1 MEDDSMLGD
10 LETGSGFLEELAS
23 GRDSVD
29 SDLVSHQPNMQSISM
44 INDVQQQQQFSTSV
58 NISGNPYGGLGMQQQ
73 NSSQLPQQQY
83 QNTNFAQYSSA
94 PKVHHVGANANNNAM
109 INSQGMGM
117 MGNQPGMIGTQS
129 LMASESSSHRAQ
141 QQFGN
146 APPNGSTS
154 VLQGQTLYN
163 TYSISGAANTGGSHM
178 PAQQQQQQQQQQSPW
193 NQSPPGGTVQ
203 TAMYQ
208 QQQQQS
214 NSALGATSQMSTP
227 FVAHHDYAV
236 TSGHQVQIVP
246 PFQNNPR
253 QVAPKQQ
260 TIFIQR
266 ISSPNQMKNMAVSG
280 LNSTNTITSIGHQQI
295 PGRPVV
301 QSYQS
306 GNQTN
311 ICITPVQN
319 QQTQQGFSS
328 TTFQQAQNANVL
340 NNNNNNNSNTSNN
353 MNNQGQ
359 FQQFSYGTT
368 NMQTSPQQGL
378 GNVVQPI
385 GNFQQISP
393 VKSSNSGLGQYQ
405 TLNQQQPSIPSLSPC
420 PTPSSQTFATSSTQ
434 GNFAHSNVQVNKLVS
449 PAQGMSSANNAGLPQ
464 VAQPMVSNNSYPTNA
479 LGNLSS
485 DSQTTVA
492 TSVGSFCKGPP
503 PTTMTFKGITL
514 NPAILSELQTL
525 SQKLQQ
531 LRGMSQTQQTQQQTL
546 EVQERI
552 RTLRTQIQQ
561 EQLKKQ
567 QQQQQGPS
575 QPSQMQNQPQ
585 SQQQQTFIIQMQPQ
599 QQQQNSS
606 HGILANQQQQQQV
619 LITSQ
624 PLTGNTIRIQQPM
637 TQQGQVTPGQQ
648 MTQIRL
654 ASAGNKSAGKKI
666 IIIQQQPQTGK
677 PAQHQTIMT
686 SAASKQVPMAGVS
699 TPISLPQTSTT
710 SATTAG
716 VTLVTS
722 SVAASLLPNSL
733 STASTAKTQ
742 HILIQTTSQ
751 SGSTLKQV
759 ILQPVLARS
768 SASVTTTSTLPQKI
782 PVPAL
787 QITVGG
793 GSADNSGNSEEKK
806 TSEQQEKANKI
817 IAEAIAKAQKAGKA
831 IPRVVS
837 PSSAI
842 PAVVSEDMENLEEA
856 AEDGKGKTKRKRGGT
871 PKRDRKKKEKAEEDE
886 EKTDKKEKKPRTP
899 KEKRPKVEK
908 AKPPKKK
915 KRPPATFLK
924 NKKRKKGGS
933 SDESEVEMKITPPP
947 SPENE
952 EDGIQKRR
960 SGRVTKRKKYL
971 DDVDLNL
978 SDDESQDVDVVGT
991 DAGGTAVKPEN
1002 PAEEDAIVVE
1012 KILGMRIRKRDADE
1026 EVPMDEE
1033 PDVEEFY
1040 VKYKNFSYLHCEW
1053 KTAKE
1058 LEKDKRIHMKIKR
1071 YKMKK
1076 LQANNYF
1083 TEMDEDELFNPDY
1096 VEVERVLEVS
1106 VTEDPATGETVTHYL
1121 VKWRG
1126 LPYEDSTWELQ
1137 QDVDPEKVKNF
1148 FKYNELPPEEE
1159 REYVPRPKGSGWT
1172 QMEESPDYKGGNV
1185 LREYQL
1191 EGLNWL
1197 IFSWYKGQNCI
1208 LADEMGL
1215 GKTIQSISFLKEM
1228 HKFGIKGPFLVVVP
1242 LSTVGNW
1249 QREFETW
1256 TDLNVIIYH
1265 GSASSRFMLQEYEMY
1280 FRDEN
1285 RQKIPDIYKFSVLVT
1300 TYEIIISDVELLSQ
1314 IEWRCIIIDEA
1325 HRLKNKNCR
1334 LLEGLRMFDFEHKVL
1349 LSGTPLQNNVEELF
1363 SLLNFLEPEQFHS
1376 SDAFQAEFGNLKTEE
1391 QVEKL
1396 KSILKPMMLRRLKED
1411 VEKNL
1416 APKEET
1422 IIEVELTNIQKK
1434 YYRAILE
1441 RNFSFL
1447 SKGTT
1452 TTNIPN
1458 LMNTMMELRKCCN
1471 HPYLIKGAEET
1482 ILLEVKEKQGASME
1496 QMHRAMVTASGK
1508 LVLLDKL
1515 LPKLKQGGHKVLIF
1529 SQMIRVLD
1537 ILEDYLLH
1545 KRYLYERLDGRIR
1558 GNIRQEAIDRFCK
1571 PDSDRFVFLLCT
1583 RAGGLGINLTAADT
1597 VIIYDSD
1604 WNPQNDLQAQ
1614 ARCHRIGQDKAVKV
1628 YRLIT
1633 RNSYEREMFDRAS
1646 LKLGLDKAV
1655 LQSMGAE
1662 KQVNQQ
1668 AQLSKKEV
1676 EELLKKGAY
1685 GALMDDDKAGD
1696 QFCEEDIDQ
1705 ILQRRTQVIQIE
1717 SEGKGSTFAK
1727 ASFTMSS
1734 NRSDIDINDPE
1745 FWQKWARKADI
1756 STADNKRNELIVEEP
1771 RVRKQTARYGNNDN
1785 IVDMSE
1791 LESSS
1796 NSDDEEDSSGKKKEK
1811 GGRRG
1816 RSRRGRRGDM
1826 DEDFQADDM
1835 CGNGYG
1841 RSELFKV
1848 EKHLLV
1854 YGWGRWEDILAHAR
1868 FKRKMTVADVEKIA
1882 RAMMIYSLQFYK
1894 GDDRIK
1900 EFIWDLVSPKNDGTL
1915 KNHLGLSA
1923 PVPRGRKGKKAK
1935 KETRSFNAA
1944 EELEKAGF
1952 DFDPEAILKDKGY
1965 RRHIQRHSNKVL
1977 LRVRLLYYLKQEVIG
1992 DQASK
1997 VMAGVNISEIDLPPP
2012 IADGEPPTQWWDELA
2027 DKSLLVGVFK
2037 HGYEKYNLIRQ
2048 DPQFVFLTICG
2059 PPDGAALLAEENDD
2073 DDNFNDDMD
2082 EKMGTSMMKDDENDD
2097 DDTMSSMPDTSAK
2110 KETENSSLAPS
2121 TNEGDKLPFPSV
2133 SDLNSRLRKII
2144 TGYQRDYK
2152 RQQQKMAQSAK
2163 RMEKRE
2169 KLEAVFRERESKRR
2183 ESLHRW
2189 TRREEADFYRVVST
2203 YGIEFS
2209 RVKGQ
2214 YNWDRFRILARLD
2227 KKTDETLTEYFMS
2240 FYHMCLRV
2248 CRRIKENAYPPTPVY
2263 VEPITEERANRCI
2276 ARIDLLNKIREEI
2289 LSHHKLDERLK
2300 LCQTSYDLPSYW
2312 ICGKHDKELLLG
2324 AAKYGLARTDYFIFN
2339 DPDFSFKE
2347 VAKTVPSENASPF
2360 HFGLFGSEKGKLE
2373 NEKSAEEDGKLAVS
2387 MDDKISIKKEFLKR
2401 ENTDDENSSDMTR
2414 TKSGSV
2420 KEEIKMDGEDGA
2432 VKNKKTENRCDKKH
2446 DSENSFKENVKAESD
2461 AIKKEIEDEKMKL
2474 DSSSDGEAN
2483 VFKTE
2488 KVKLKES
2495 SAGKSEVKK
2504 EVEEKEIWTGGV
2516 EEQNMT
2522 DVDASCKQGGEKHSF
2537 KEETEEE
2544 STKAMGTSCDDL
2556 EETNAEVY
2564 SNAMH
2569 DMTSQWPKDRVI
2581 FHRLEHI
2588 CYCVETGE
2596 WPFPKKMPTLAT
2608 GDSRSITPLS
2618 NSTPRQD
2625 DLSQSDQGDSQLEQK
2640 KDLEKDFEVQMSE
2653 GDGLK
2658 LTFHKKG
2665 GRKRQYDMEP
2675 EKAARIQQIL
2685 NQNLASAASSDNESQ
2700 SESFFNLSASQT
2712 PERYTN
2718 GSPITDPEA
2727 LLQHGMLEQ
2736 GLLFPQRR
2744 RGRKRKAEKLA
2755 EIAMAEA
2762 LARRQQARALSF
2774 FEPDARVPVINLED
2788 GSRLSGDDAPLKKD
2802 LDKWLD
2808 DHPGYM
2814 VDSRVFEDDVEEG
2827 EIIYDTP
2834 EKRRGRRPRLDPNLL
2849 DADKLTGDE
2858 NVSVVNRLTGKRIT
2872 GAKAPPLRYLTE
2884 WLEQNPTWDVDP
2896 KWSDLVKAKGNLP
2909 KNLLQRVVTP
2919 TRRGRGRP
2927 RESFPS
2933 HSIFAGDQL
2942 TAAAAAAAS
2951 MNALS
2956 GFPGAGMLTD
2966 FSKLPLNMPFGAL
2979 GLGSTLFGLPGF
2991 GLSGLPVSSSVSK
3004 LDSDSKGIDSITS
3017 RKGESASSSSTQSS
3031 STSTPHP
3038 SFPLLYNPLYY
3049 NSLLAS
3055 QGLASAGHFQLTG
3068 SHPSAFA
3075 SLAQGSFLNGKIQSE
3090 SEKDSKL
3097 KKSSSNKK
3105 EDKAQDLSFKKAF
3118 DLSLPQK
3125 DKHIKEAHSHSAPSP
3140 HQKYHSSSLQDAPTD
3155 LSMKPKQN
3163 VSETKP
3169 IKEKVKSK
3177 SKIFNS
3183 LKLNKIVDSLKD
3195 RVLKMEDKSKIKE
3208 KDLEDV
3214 DHGCKE
3220 DWNKDESSSSVDT
3233 DIVGRKE
3240 DVVKSKVQGTG
3251 PDLQSV
3257 VANRQTKIVVKTSL
3271 VEKDTG
3277 KLISVDMAMND
3288 GDDDN
3293 DLETS
3298 QESLDESDSLPS

>member
-23 GRDSVD
+23 GRDNVD
-29 SDLVSHQPNMQSISM
+29 NDLVSHQPSMQSISM
-44 INDVQQQQQFSTSV
+44 INDAQQQQQQFSTSV
-58 NISGNPYGGLGMQQQ
+58 NISGNPYGGMGMQQQ

-94 PKVHHVGANANNNAM
+94 PKVHHIGANSNTNAM
-109 INSQGMGM
+109 ISNQGMSM
-117 MGNQPGMIGTQS
+117 MSNQPGMIGNQS
-129 LMASESSSHRAQ
+129 LMTSESSSHRVQ
-141 QQFGN
+141 QHFGN
-146 APPNGSTS
+146 PPPNGSTS
-154 VLQGQTLYN
+154 VHQGQTLYN
-163 TYSISGAANTGGSHM
+163 TYNISGAGNTGGSHM
-178 PAQQQQQQQQQQSPW
+178 PAQQQQQQSPW

-208 QQQQQS
+208 QQQS

-236 TSGHQVQIVP
+236 SSGHQVQIVD

-253 QVAPKQQ
+253 PVAPKQQ

-266 ISSPNQMKNMAVSG
+266 ISSPNQMKNVAVSG
-280 LNSTNTITSIGHQQI
+280 LNSSNTITSIGHQQI

-319 QQTQQGFSS
+319 QQTQQGFSGN
-328 TTFQQAQNANVL
+328 TFQQAQNANL
-340 NNNNNNNSNTSNN
+340 LNNNSNSNN
-353 MNNQGQ
+353 SNAMNNQGQ

-368 NMQTSPQQGL
+368 NMQTSPQQSL

-393 VKSSNSGLGQYQ
+393 VKNSNPGLGQYQ
-405 TLNQQQPSIPSLSPC
+405 TLNQQQPSIPSLSQC
-420 PTPSSQTFATSSTQ
+420 STPSSQTFATSSTQ

-449 PAQGMSSANNAGLPQ
+449 PAQGMSSANSAGLPQ
-464 VAQPMVSNNSYPTNA
+464 VAQPMVSNNSYTNA
-479 LGNLSS
+479 LGNLNS
-485 DSQTTVA
+485 DIQTSVA
-492 TSVGSFCKGPP
+492 TSTGNFCKGPQAA
-503 PTTMTFKGITL
+503 TVTFKGIAL

-531 LRGMSQTQQTQQQTL
+531 LRGSPQTQQTL

-552 RTLRTQIQQ
+552 RILRTQIQQ
-561 EQLKKQ
+561 EHLKKQ
-567 QQQQQGPS
+567 QQQQQGSS
-575 QPSQMQNQPQ
+575 QPLQMQNQPQ

-599 QQQQNSS
+599 QQQQQQQNSS
-606 HGILANQQQQQQV
+606 HGILSKQQQQV
-619 LITSQ
+619 VITSQ
-624 PLTGNTIRIQQPM
+624 PLTGGTLRIQQPM

-648 MTQIRL
+648 MAQIRL
-654 ASAGNKSAGKKI
+654 ANTGNKSAGKKI
-666 IIIQQQPQTGK
+666 IIIQQQPPTGK

-686 SAASKQVPMAGVS
+686 SAVSKQVPLAGVS
-699 TPISLPQTSTT
+699 TPISLPQTSTS

-722 SVAASLLPNSL
+722 SASASIFSNSL
-733 STASTAKTQ
+733 STASTPKAQ

-759 ILQPVLARS
+759 ILQPVLAQN
-768 SASVTTTSTLPQKI
+768 ATSVTTTSTLPQKI

-787 QITVGG
+787 QMTVSG
-793 GSADNSGNSEEKK
+793 GSAENSGNSEEKK

-842 PAVVSEDMENLEEA
+842 PAVVSEDMENQEET
-856 AEDGKGKTKRKRGGT
+856 AEDGKGKTKRKKGCT

-886 EKTDKKEKKPRTP
+886 EKTEKKEKKPKTQ
-899 KEKRPKVEK
+899 KEKRPKIEK
-908 AKPPKKK
+908 AKPAKKK

-924 NKKRKKGGS
+924 NKKRKRRGS

-991 DAGGTAVKPEN
+991 DAGGTVEN
-1002 PAEEDAIVVE
+1002 PVEEDAIVVE

-1071 YKMKK
+1071 FKMKR

-1106 VTEDPATGETVTHYL
+1106 VTEDPSTGETVTHFL

-1137 QDVDPEKVKNF
+1137 QDVDPEKVKLF

-1172 QMEESPDYKGGNV
+1172 QLEDSPDYKGGNV

-1280 FRDEN
+1280 FRDED
-1285 RQKIPDIYKFSVLVT
+1285 RQKILDIYKFNVLVT

-1363 SLLNFLEPEQFHS
+1363 SLLNFLEPEQFNS
-1376 SDAFQAEFGNLKTEE
+1376 SDAFQAEFGNLRTEE

-1482 ILLEVKEKQGASME
+1482 ILLEVKEKQGASIE

-1558 GNIRQEAIDRFCK
+1558 GNLRQEAIDRFCK

-1633 RNSYEREMFDRAS
+1633 RNTYEREMFDRAS

-1655 LQSMGAE
+1655 LQSMGAD

-1668 AQLSKKEV
+1668 AQLSKKDV

-1685 GALMDDDKAGD
+1685 GALMDDDRAGD

-1727 ASFTMSS
+1727 ASFTMSG

-1756 STADNKRNELIVEEP
+1756 NTSDNKRNELIVEEP

-1796 NSDDEEDSSGKKKEK
+1796 NSDDEEDSGGRKKEK

-1826 DEDFQADDM
+1826 DEDFQGDDM

-2048 DPQFVFLTICG
+2048 DPQFVFLTCCG

-2073 DDNFNDDMD
+2073 DDNFNDDLD

-2097 DDTMSSMPDTSAK
+2097 EDTMSSMPESSAR
-2110 KETENSSLAPS
+2110 KETENSNLASS
-2121 TNEGDKLPFPSV
+2121 TTEGDKLPFPSV

-2209 RVKGQ
+2209 RMKGQ
-2214 YNWDRFRILARLD
+2214 YSWDRFRILARLD

-2248 CRRIKENAYPPTPVY
+2248 CRRIKENAYPPTPIY

-2289 LSHHKLDERLK
+2289 LLHPKLDERLK

-2347 VAKTVPSENASPF
+2347 VAKTVPLENASPF
-2360 HFGLFGSEKGKLE
+2360 HFGLFGSGKEKLE
-2373 NEKSAEEDGKLAVS
+2373 NERNAEEDVELPESV
-2387 MDDKISIKKEFLKR
+2387 DDKTSIKQEFIRR
-2401 ENTDDENSSDMTR
+2401 ENSDDDTSGDMNR
-2414 TKSGSV
+2414 AKGGRV
-2420 KEEIKMDGEDGA
+2420 KEEMKMEVEDGG
-2432 VKNKKTENRCDKKH
+2432 VKRKKTENLSDKKQ
-2446 DSENSFKENVKAESD
+2446 DSENSYKRDVKVED
-2461 AIKKEIEDEKMKL
+2461 VIKKEIEDEKMNL
-2474 DSSSDGEAN
+2474 DSANEGEVNA
-2483 VFKTE
+2483 FKTE
-2488 KVKLKES
+2488 EVKIKES
-2495 SAGKSEVKK
+2495 SLGRSEVKT
-2504 EVEEKEIWTGGV
+2504 EVDAKKIWTEGV
-2516 EEQNMT
+2516 EEQNIA
-2522 DVDASCKQGGEKHSF
+2522 DVGASCKQEGEKHSF
-2537 KEETEEE
+2537 KAELEEE

-2556 EETNAEVY
+2556 EDTNAEGY
-2564 SNAMH
+2564 SNVMH
-2569 DMTSQWPKDRVI
+2569 DMMSQWPKDRVI

-2608 GDSRSITPLS
+2608 GDSRSVTPS

-2625 DLSQSDQGDSQLEQK
+2625 DLSQSDAGDSQLEQK
-2640 KDLEKDFEVQMSE
+2640 KELEKDFEVQMSE

-2685 NQNLASAASSDNESQ
+2685 NQNLASAASSDNESR
-2700 SESFFNLSASQT
+2700 SESSFNLSASQT

-2727 LLQHGMLEQ
+2727 LLQQHSLLEQ

-2762 LARRQQARALSF
+2762 LARRQQARALAF
-2774 FEPDARVPVINLED
+2774 FDPDARVPVINLED

-2814 VDSRVFEDDVEEG
+2814 VDSRVVEDDIEEG

-2834 EKRRGRRPRLDPNLL
+2834 EKRRGRRPRLDPTLL

-2858 NVSVVNRLTGKRIT
+2858 NVSVVNRLTGKKIT

-2884 WLEQNPTWDVDP
+2884 WLEQNPTWDVDQ
-2896 KWSDLVKAKGNLP
+2896 KWADLVKAKGNLP

-2956 GFPGAGMLTD
+2956 GFPGAGILTD

-2979 GLGSTLFGLPGF
+2979 GLGSPLFGLPGF

-3017 RKGESASSSSTQSS
+3017 RKGESKSSSSTPSS
-3031 STSTPHP
+3031 STSTTTPHP

-3049 NSLLAS
+3049 NSLFAT
-3055 QGLASAGHFQLTG
+3055 QGLTSAGHFQLTG

-3075 SLAQGSFLNGKIQSE
+3075 SLAQGSFLNGKIQSD
-3090 SEKDSKL
+3090 SEKDLKL
-3097 KKSSSNKK
+3097 KKSGSNKK
-3105 EDKAQDLSFKKAF
+3105 EDKAQDLSFKEAF
-3118 DLSLPQK
+3118 DLSLAQK
-3125 DKHIKEAHSHSAPSP
+3125 DKHIKEAHSHSILSS
-3140 HQKYHSSSLQDAPTD
+3140 HQKCHSSSLQDAPTD

-3163 VSETKP
+3163 DWETKP

-3177 SKIFNS
+3177 SKIFSS

-3195 RVLKMEDKSKIKE
+3195 RVLKMEDKSKSKE
-3208 KDLEDV
+3208 KDLEDA
-3214 DHGCKE
+3214 DQGFKE
-3220 DWNKDESSSSVDT
+3220 DWNKDESNSSVDT
-3233 DIVGRKE
+3233 DSVGKNE
-3240 DVVKSKVQGTG
+3240 DVVKPKVQGTG
-3251 PDLQSV
+3251 SDLQSV
-3257 VANRQTKIVVKTSL
+3257 VANRQTKIVVKSSQG
-3271 VEKDTG
+3271 EKDTG
-3277 KLISVDMAMND
+3277 KHISVDIND
-3288 GDDDN
+3288 STAVNEGDDDGDTNN

-3298 QESLDESDSLPS
+3298 QESLYESDSLPS